1 MIGSR
6 RPVLICDVTDDR
18 AEITADRSDSTLL
31 RAWQG
36 GDGMAG
42 TWLFARHLAGVR
54 KFFRRAVRPQDADD
68 LVQRTF
74 VALLEASRRFRGDGP
89 LAALVGAI
97 ARRQLWKFIRDR
109 RRRPERR
116 TAFDV
121 AGVAMAE
128 RSASSWIS
136 AAEEHSALRTAL
148 AELPDE
154 HRVVLEMFYW
164 DELATA
170 EIAELLAISPVTVR
184 TRLHRARAL
193 LETRLRGEQSTRS
206 GY

>member
-1 MIGSR
+1 MIGSPP
-6 RPVLICDVTDDR
+6 PVLLHDVAD
-18 AEITADRSDSTLL
+18 EITADRSDSTLL
-31 RAWQG
+31 RAWQHG
-36 GDGMAG
+36 HEVAG
-42 TWLFARHLAGVR
+42 TWLFARQLATLR
-54 KFFRRAVRPQDADD
+54 KFFRRAVRREDADD

-89 LAALVGAI
+89 LAALVGSI

-116 TAFDV
+116 PGFT
-121 AGVAMAE
+121 VAMAE

-136 AAEEHSALRTAL
+136 TNEEWNALRSALT
-148 AELPDE
+148 ELPDD

-164 DELATA
+164 DELATS
-170 EIAELLAISPVTVR
+170 EIAQVLAISPVTVR
-184 TRLHRARAL
+184 TRLHRARTL
-193 LETRLRGEQSTRS
+193 LETRLRREQSARS

>member
-1 MIGSR
+1 MIGAAA
-6 RPVLICDVTDDR
+6 PVLIRDVADDR
-18 AEITADRSDSTLL
+18 REITADRSDSTLL
-31 RAWQG
+31 RAWQHG
-36 GDGMAG
+36 HETAG
-42 TWLFARHLAGVR
+42 TWLFARHLSSVR

-89 LAALVGAI
+89 LAALVAAI

-109 RRRPERR
+109 RRRPEQRAPR
-116 TAFDV
+116 D
-121 AGVAMAE
+121 GGAMAE

-136 AAEEHSALRTAL
+136 AVEEHSALRSAL
-148 AELPDE
+148 GDLPDD

-170 EIAELLAISPVTVR
+170 QIAEQLAISPVTVR

-193 LETRLRGEQSTRS
+193 LETRLRREQSARS